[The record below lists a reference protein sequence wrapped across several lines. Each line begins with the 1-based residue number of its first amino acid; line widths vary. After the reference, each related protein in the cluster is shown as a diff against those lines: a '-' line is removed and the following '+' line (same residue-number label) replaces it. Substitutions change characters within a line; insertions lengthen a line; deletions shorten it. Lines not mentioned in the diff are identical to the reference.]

1 VTAKLAA
8 ASEVD
13 GGSRP
18 AIRRVWV
25 PPLAVAPA
33 GLDQGERAA
42 YAVGTWHRRRWVAC
56 RRPGGLVQC
65 RPHGGVGGEPA
76 LPMLEQCGSTR
87 TQTSRHGRPGRSSCA
102 GRCIAHSLDG
112 DGDVDQLGCRCAA
125 PAVGQARLVRGRGL
139 RHSLPAGP
147 LLHYAVYGVR
157 VPIRGEPPSF
167 DNISLHRICAV
178 SLAVSMVR
186 AFEDYHQPERRV
198 DSLRVYSQR
207 S

>member
-1 VTAKLAA
+1 
-8 ASEVD
+8 
-13 GGSRP
+13 
-18 AIRRVWV
+18 
-25 PPLAVAPA
+25 
-33 GLDQGERAA
+33 
-42 YAVGTWHRRRWVAC
+42 
-56 RRPGGLVQC
+56 
-65 RPHGGVGGEPA
+65 
-76 LPMLEQCGSTR
+76 MLEQCGSTR

-125 PAVGQARLVRGRGL
+125 PAVGQARLVRGRAL

>member
-1 VTAKLAA
+1 MA
-8 ASEVD
+8 
-13 GGSRP
+13 
-18 AIRRVWV
+18 
-25 PPLAVAPA
+25 APA
-33 GLDQGERAA
+33 RRYAGSGYRRWRWRPRGLDQGERAA

-125 PAVGQARLVRGRGL
+125 PAVGQARLVRGRAL